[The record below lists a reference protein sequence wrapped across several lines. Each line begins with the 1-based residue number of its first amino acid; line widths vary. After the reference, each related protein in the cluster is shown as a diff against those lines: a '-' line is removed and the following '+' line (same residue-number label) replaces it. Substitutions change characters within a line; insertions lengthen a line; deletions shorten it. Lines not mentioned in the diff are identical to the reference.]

1 MPERLGRAD
10 RGDVWQA
17 VGVPRDP
24 REIQLEIDAARESLA
39 ATLDQ
44 LAYTTSPKRVA
55 GQGKAA
61 ALRFLQSPPGIAVV
75 SGIGLLVAVGVVRK
89 ARYRRK
95 GSKRRR

>member
-1 MPERLGRAD
+1 MHRLGRPPT
-10 RGDVWQA
+10 GDVWQA

-44 LAYTTSPKRVA
+44 LSYKTSPKRVA

-61 ALRFLQSPPGIAVV
+61 ALRFLQSPPGIALV
-75 SGIGLLVAVGVVRK
+75 SGIGLLVTVGVIRK
-89 ARYRRK
+89 ARYRK
-95 GSKRRR
+95 NAGKRRR

>member
-1 MPERLGRAD
+1 MAAGGLDRPG

-44 LAYTTSPKRVA
+44 LAYRTSPKRVA
-55 GQGKAA
+55 AQGKSA
-61 ALRFLQSPPGIAVV
+61 ALRFLQTPAGKATA
-75 SGIGLLVAVGVVRK
+75 GAVGLVVTFVVVQKIRH
-89 ARYRRK
+89 RND
-95 GSKRRR
+95 